1 MKTSQLVQKYLNNA
15 LENNADIEQIK
26 TLFEIYQ
33 YFYDQEYNMY
43 FIPSVWSNDVYN
55 IPCTKWT
62 VTSTGTDKNDDIR
75 TYTDL

>member
-33 YFYDQEYNMY
+33 YFYDQENDMY
-43 FIPSVWSNDVYN
+43 FIPSVWSNDIYTT
-55 IPCTKWT
+55 PCTKWT
-62 VTSTGTDKNDDIR
+62 VTSASTDKDSIN
-75 TYTDL
+75 YL

>member
-33 YFYDQEYNMY
+33 YFYDKENDMY
-43 FIPSVWSNDVYN
+43 FIPSVWSNDVYTT
-55 IPCTKWT
+55 PCTKWT
-62 VTSTGTDKNDDIR
+62 VTSTGTGKDDIR
-75 TYTDL
+75 AYTDL